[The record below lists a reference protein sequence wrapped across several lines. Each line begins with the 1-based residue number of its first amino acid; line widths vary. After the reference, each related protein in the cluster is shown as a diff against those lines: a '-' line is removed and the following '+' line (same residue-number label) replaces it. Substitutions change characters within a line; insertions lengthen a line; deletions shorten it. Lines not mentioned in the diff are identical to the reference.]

1 MKALKWQGYLAEQSR
16 VQGKTIFTVT
26 ELANIAH
33 TSAHVLNVELA
44 RLVERGVIQRYTRGK
59 YGLPNMVTPEDLV
72 KNLDSHAYITCASAL
87 HYHQLITQI
96 PKQFTCFTNRRHNRS
111 RERMTPLG
119 LYVFVCVSKS
129 IYSKPM
135 GKAIASP
142 EQAMFDFVYLMRR
155 KGVDPKTIVTF
166 RNLERLDD
174 SQISQVSPRYPKT
187 VRKEVRNI
195 LRMKN
200 AGG

>member
-1 MKALKWQGYLAEQSR
+1 MKALKWQEYLAGQSR
-16 VQGKTIFTVT
+16 VHGKTIFTVT
-26 ELANIAH
+26 ELANIACM
-33 TSAHVLNVELA
+33 SAHALNVQLA
-44 RLVERGVIQRYTRGK
+44 RLVERGVIQRYSSGK

-72 KNLDSHAYITCASAL
+72 KNLDSHAYITSVSAL

-96 PKQFTCFTNRRHNRS
+96 PNQFTCFTNRRHNRS

-119 LYVFVCVSKS
+119 RYVFVCVSKS
-129 IYSKPM
+129 VYFQPERKP
-135 GKAIASP
+135 IASP

-166 RNLERLDD
+166 RNLERLDE
-174 SQISQVSPRYPKT
+174 SQISQVSHRYPKT

-195 LRMKN
+195 LRIEN
-200 AGG
+200 ERG